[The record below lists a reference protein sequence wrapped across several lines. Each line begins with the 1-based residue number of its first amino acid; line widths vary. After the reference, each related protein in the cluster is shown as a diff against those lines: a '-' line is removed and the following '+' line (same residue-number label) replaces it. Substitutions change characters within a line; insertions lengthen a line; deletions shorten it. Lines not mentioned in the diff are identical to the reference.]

1 MGGSNTKVKKQF
13 PHPLWVITLVVLAA
27 VVLTWLIPSGEFVR
41 EVNEAG
47 LKVVVPDQFSFLEKI
62 YLKPWNVPSYIVQGF
77 LAVASM
83 LFMTIFS
90 GCAFTVVLE
99 GGALQSLIAGFVKKF
114 GSKDIIFISLL
125 IRIDCN
131 FSVCGYFYWI
141 YSYYCYDGHFH
152 GV

>member
-62 YLKPWNVPSYIVQGF
+62 YLKP
-77 LAVASM
+77 
-83 LFMTIFS
+83 
-90 GCAFTVVLE
+90 
-99 GGALQSLIAGFVKKF
+99 
-114 GSKDIIFISLL
+114 
-125 IRIDCN
+125 
-131 FSVCGYFYWI
+131 
-141 YSYYCYDGHFH
+141 
-152 GV
+152 